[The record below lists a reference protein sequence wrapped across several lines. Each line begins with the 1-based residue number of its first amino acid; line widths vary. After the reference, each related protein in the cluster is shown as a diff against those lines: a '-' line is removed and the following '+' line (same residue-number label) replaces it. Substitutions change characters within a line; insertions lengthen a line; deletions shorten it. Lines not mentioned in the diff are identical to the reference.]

1 MNPILES
8 ASNQQHALLD
18 LLAFLK
24 RQDYQFTTIT
34 PLSHQRILKRKN
46 NASYEQRTLQD
57 IFGWSLSFKKT
68 DLEPAIFALLQEHH
82 LLRVQQDEYLSQV
95 RVSSLDGE
103 LFIHSAFPTT
113 QQDAVFFGPDTYR
126 FVYHLKQYLA
136 AQPRP
141 LKRAV
146 ELCCG
151 TSAAAVSIARQFPEA
166 NEIMVADLNPK
177 ALFYSQINISF
188 AGLNHLYPVQ
198 SNLFSSLE
206 GQFDLIFA
214 NPPYLIDP
222 DQRQYRHG
230 GNALDGCELSFRIIK
245 EGVQRLN
252 SGGHLF
258 LYTGVTITQEGN
270 RFLQHLESLMKQ
282 HSNLSWSYEEIDPD
296 IFGEELEQP
305 AYQHVERIALA
316 LIKLEVFN

>member
-1 MNPILES
+1 MNQILEIQNS
-8 ASNQQHALLD
+8 QQQALLD
-18 LLAFLK
+18 LLTFLK
-24 RQDYQFTTIT
+24 QQDYQFTTIT
-34 PLSHQRILKRKN
+34 PLSHQRILNRKN
-46 NASYEQRTLQD
+46 NEIYKKRTLQE
-57 IFGWSLSFKKT
+57 IFGWNLSFKKT
-68 DLEPAIFALLQEHH
+68 DLDPAIFALLQQHQ
-82 LLRVQQDEYLSQV
+82 LLQVQQDEYLSQV

-126 FVYHLKQYLA
+126 FAYHLKQYLA
-136 AQPRP
+136 DQPRP

-151 TSAAAVSIARQFPEA
+151 TSATAVSLARQFPEIH
-166 NEIMVADLNPK
+166 EIMLADLNFK
-177 ALFYSQINISF
+177 ALSYSQINIRF
-188 AGLNHLYPVQ
+188 AGLKHLYPVQ
-198 SNLFSSLE
+198 SNLFSSLA
-206 GQFDLIFA
+206 GKFDLIFA

-230 GNALDGCELSFRIIK
+230 GNALDGCELPFRIIK

-252 SGGHLF
+252 SGGRLF

-270 RFLQHLESLMKQ
+270 RFLQHLENLMKQ
-282 HSNLSWSYEEIDPD
+282 HTNLTWSYEEIDPD

-316 LIKLEVFN
+316 LIKIEVFN